1 MNGLVRGGDL
11 RVGQKVYFCGKGWDD
26 EVHLFERTI
35 VSVGK
40 KRVEMNDWVSGLLR
54 LKRLETSHEFAT
66 DERTAIRAFIE
77 YQESMIGALDREM
90 KTARENLSLAVK
102 ALDDPRVLG
111 KALTE

>member
-1 MNGLVRGGDL
+1 MLVRGGDL

-54 LKRLETSHEFAT
+54 HKRLETSHEFAT
-66 DERTAIRAFIE
+66 DKRTAIRAFIE
-77 YQESMIGALDREM
+77 YQEGLIRALDGQL
-90 KTARENLSLAVK
+90 KTARKNLTLAVK
-102 ALDDPRVLG
+102 ALEEPAILGRVQTG
-111 KALTE
+111 